1 MNTSEG
7 RDQLMEEDL
16 IEIGSVEHF
25 FSKINVAVIDLKL
38 PLSIGDRISIKGPAT
53 DFDQTVDSIQINRK
67 NIPRAQA
74 GQSIGVKLA
83 QQAKERDVVYKKL

>member
-1 MNTSEG
+1 
-7 RDQLMEEDL
+7 MEEDL